1 MVRSRFV
8 LIGVSCLL
16 TLGLIAGLSRSQ
28 ETQEKKKEGA
38 AKSDEKVKKAAIPD
52 YFGQIGLSDKQKED
66 VRKAAQPFDDKI
78 ASLRKQ
84 IAELQK
90 QIDEQEAAKLAEC
103 EKLLNDGQ
111 KQALKG
117 RREAAESEKASKKK
131 KTANGNSA
139 KTEEKKP

>member
-1 MVRSRFV
+1 MLSRRIV
-8 LIGVSCLL
+8 GV
-16 TLGLIAGLSRSQ
+16 GLSCMLSLAVVTGLSLAQ
-28 ETQEKKKEGA
+28 EKKEGA
-38 AKSDEKVKKAAIPD
+38 SKGDEKVKKAAIPD

-90 QIDEQEAAKLAEC
+90 QIDEQEDAKLVAC

-117 RREAAESEKASKKK
+117 RREAAEAEKASKKK
-131 KTANGNSA
+131 RTANGDG
-139 KTEEKKP
+139 KTSEEKKP